1 MAKSRPPVRSGVCSL
16 FTPPVAGK
24 TGSPPSTSDKSW
36 GMAWQQVHA
45 LVVAAERMHAGRE
58 GGGERGSGHA
68 LSEPKVGDVNRPETS
83 HRQQSYLL
91 ERPRFT

>member
-1 MAKSRPPVRSGVCSL
+1 
-16 FTPPVAGK
+16 
-24 TGSPPSTSDKSW
+24 
-36 GMAWQQVHA
+36 MAWQQVHA
-45 LVVAAERMHAGRE
+45 LVVTAERMHAGRE
-58 GGGERGSGHA
+58 GGGERDSGHA